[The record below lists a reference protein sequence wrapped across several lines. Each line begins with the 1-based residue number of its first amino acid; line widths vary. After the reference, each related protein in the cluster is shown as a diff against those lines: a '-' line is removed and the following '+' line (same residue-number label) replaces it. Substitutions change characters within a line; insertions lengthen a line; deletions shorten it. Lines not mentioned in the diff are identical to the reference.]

1 MGGMRVPVCMVKQR
15 VFEGEAATVT
25 YRALCVLQLVNSLA
39 GDRMASAV
47 YDSCL
52 SID

>member
-1 MGGMRVPVCMVKQR
+1 MAKLR

-25 YRALCVLQLVNSLA
+25 YRALCVLQLVKSLA
-39 GDRMASAV
+39 SDRMVSAL